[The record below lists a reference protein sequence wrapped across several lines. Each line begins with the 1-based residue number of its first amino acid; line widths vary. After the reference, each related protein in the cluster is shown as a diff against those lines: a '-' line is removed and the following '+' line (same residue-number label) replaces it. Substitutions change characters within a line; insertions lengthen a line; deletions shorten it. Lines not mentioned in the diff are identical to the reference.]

1 MDYDKTGQSGEVPG
15 QSFPPADHIKQ
26 TAGGDESGPSGF
38 KRPVDYF
45 KITVFGFALA
55 AFWAGLHT
63 LIIPVRLL
71 DMVPETQKNTYLG
84 LLTFSGLLVAMAV
97 QPIIGAFSDRT
108 GFRFGRRRPY
118 ILLGTILTLV
128 FLPGMGLAASYLVFF
143 GVYLLLQVSANTAQG
158 PFQALIC
165 DLVVREK
172 RGQAS
177 GMKNLLEAA
186 GGVIVLYPV
195 GRFLDRYTTGGGG
208 FWLWLTLG
216 MLALILLG
224 IMLYTVL
231 AVRERPGMVGASL
244 EFRSTLRRSFKV
256 TGADPAFGFFLA
268 SRFLILVAFIVMQ
281 RYALFFLR
289 DFIKVDNAVATTASL
304 LIVIGIC
311 LLLTAYPAGYLADR
325 VGRRPVVIAS
335 GLLGA
340 VAVSALFFS
349 HSLVPL
355 MVAGGLLGIAF
366 GGFMSASWALATELA
381 SESQEAKY
389 LGLVN
394 LATAGGG
401 ALVGLLGLA
410 IDLLNADIP
419 GRGYQIMLLFCLGC
433 FLAGSV
439 LVLKVR
445 PRFSR
450 NRVTG

>member
-1 MDYDKTGQSGEVPG
+1 MHSNN
-15 QSFPPADHIKQ
+15 
-26 TAGGDESGPSGF
+26 GDEGGHEGY
-38 KRPVDYF
+38 KRPADYF

-71 DMVPETQKNTYLG
+71 GMVPETQKNSYLG

-97 QPIIGAFSDRT
+97 QPVIGAFSDRA

-118 ILLGTILTLV
+118 ILLGTILALV
-128 FLPGMGLAASYLVFF
+128 FLPGMGLAASYPVLLL
-143 GVYLLLQVSANTAQG
+143 VYLLLQVSTNIAQG
-158 PFQALIC
+158 PFQALVC

-186 GGVIVLYPV
+186 GGIIVLYPV

-208 FWLWLTLG
+208 SWLWLTLG
-216 MLALILLG
+216 LLALILLG

-231 AVRERPGMVGASL
+231 AVRERPGTAGASV
-244 EFRSTLRRSFKV
+244 EFGSTLRRSFNV

-289 DFIKVDNAVATTASL
+289 DFVKADNAVAMTASL

-311 LLLTAYPAGYLADR
+311 LLLAAYPAGYLADR

-340 VAVSALFFS
+340 VGVSALLFS
-349 HSLVPL
+349 RSPVLLIVS
-355 MVAGGLLGIAF
+355 GGLLGVAF

-381 SESQEAKY
+381 SDCQEAKY

-401 ALVGLLGLA
+401 ALVGLLGLV
-410 IDLLNADIP
+410 IDLLNAEIP
-419 GRGYQIMLLFCLGC
+419 GRGYQMMLLFCLGC

-439 LVLKVR
+439 LVLRVR
-445 PRFSR
+445 PRLS
-450 NRVTG
+450 